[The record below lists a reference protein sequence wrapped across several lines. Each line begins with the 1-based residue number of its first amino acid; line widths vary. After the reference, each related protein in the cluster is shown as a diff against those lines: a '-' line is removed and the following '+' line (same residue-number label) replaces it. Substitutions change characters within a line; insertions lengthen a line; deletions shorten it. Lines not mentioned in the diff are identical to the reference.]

1 MLKKA
6 MNKSE
11 NKILIMLAIFSI
23 SMGLWENFRQLWL
36 EDNNFSAINISNI
49 LSIGTIA
56 SVIGIMFVGKYIK
69 ISKLKDLVTYS
80 LIIKFLNL
88 VLIFYLNNKGLT
100 NLINICMIIDILT
113 GYLVTT
119 SIYPLLTTIV
129 KNNIIY
135 SRRKLTE
142 YLFKD
147 IGILVGGLII
157 GRNILGVFVNYNMCL
172 LISIVFLI
180 ISIIVIVSIPKPV
193 DIDNKKTDS
202 IIKYTAKS
210 KIQRVYIIYTF
221 IGAAAMSTALGLKM
235 LMLTNH
241 FKFTDTQAINYLLIV
256 GLLSDIVGI
265 LALKYFTPKNDYIT
279 ITIKFGIRFTAY
291 LIAFISNN
299 VTISI
304 IATTWSI
311 LISTSY
317 ENICDGYY
325 INMIPNKYQLTFT
338 NFRYAVRYLGEAS
351 GIFLCGLM
359 YKLGLRYMFGLSS
372 LILFFQITLAYY
384 LIYLRKTKSIKNLS
398 TEKEKVNLEELNEQ
412 PIET

>member
-56 SVIGIMFVGKYIK
+56 SVVGIMFVGKYIK

-80 LIIKFLNL
+80 LIIKLLNL

-202 IIKYTAKS
+202 IIKYIAKS
-210 KIQRVYIIYTF
+210 KI
-221 IGAAAMSTALGLKM
+221 
-235 LMLTNH
+235 
-241 FKFTDTQAINYLLIV
+241 
-256 GLLSDIVGI
+256 
-265 LALKYFTPKNDYIT
+265 
-279 ITIKFGIRFTAY
+279 
-291 LIAFISNN
+291 
-299 VTISI
+299 
-304 IATTWSI
+304 
-311 LISTSY
+311 
-317 ENICDGYY
+317 
-325 INMIPNKYQLTFT
+325 
-338 NFRYAVRYLGEAS
+338 
-351 GIFLCGLM
+351 
-359 YKLGLRYMFGLSS
+359 
-372 LILFFQITLAYY
+372 
-384 LIYLRKTKSIKNLS
+384 
-398 TEKEKVNLEELNEQ
+398 
-412 PIET
+412 

>member
-56 SVIGIMFVGKYIK
+56 SVVGIMFVGKYIK

-142 YLFKD
+142 YLFND

-157 GRNILGVFVNYNMCL
+157 GRNILGVFVNYNICL

-202 IIKYTAKS
+202 IIKYIAKS

-221 IGAAAMSTALGLKM
+221 IGATAMSTALGLKM
-235 LMLTNH
+235 LMLTNY
-241 FKFTDTQAINYLLIV
+241 FKFTDTQAINYL
-256 GLLSDIVGI
+256 VGI

-299 VTISI
+299 ITISI

-338 NFRYAVRYLGEAS
+338 NFRYAIRYLGEAS

>member
-36 EDNNFSAINISNI
+36 EDNSFSAINISNI

-56 SVIGIMFVGKYIK
+56 SVVGIMFVGKYIK

-202 IIKYTAKS
+202 IIKYIAKS

-235 LMLTNH
+235 LMLTNY

-338 NFRYAVRYLGEAS
+338 NFRYAIRYLGEAS

>member
-1 MLKKA
+1 MLKKT
-6 MNKSE
+6 MNKSK

-36 EDNNFSAINISNI
+36 EDNSFSAINISNI

-56 SVIGIMFVGKYIK
+56 SVVGIMFVGKYIK

-157 GRNILGVFVNYNMCL
+157 GRNILGIFVNYNMCL
-172 LISIVFLI
+172 LISIAFLI

-202 IIKYTAKS
+202 IIKYIAKS
-210 KIQRVYIIYTF
+210 KIQRVYI
-221 IGAAAMSTALGLKM
+221 
-235 LMLTNH
+235 
-241 FKFTDTQAINYLLIV
+241 
-256 GLLSDIVGI
+256 
-265 LALKYFTPKNDYIT
+265 
-279 ITIKFGIRFTAY
+279 
-291 LIAFISNN
+291 
-299 VTISI
+299 
-304 IATTWSI
+304 
-311 LISTSY
+311 
-317 ENICDGYY
+317 
-325 INMIPNKYQLTFT
+325 
-338 NFRYAVRYLGEAS
+338 
-351 GIFLCGLM
+351 
-359 YKLGLRYMFGLSS
+359 
-372 LILFFQITLAYY
+372 
-384 LIYLRKTKSIKNLS
+384 
-398 TEKEKVNLEELNEQ
+398 
-412 PIET
+412 

>member
-36 EDNNFSAINISNI
+36 EDNSFSAINISNI
-49 LSIGTIA
+49 LSIGTIS
-56 SVIGIMFVGKYIK
+56 SVVGIMFVGKYIK

-157 GRNILGVFVNYNMCL
+157 GRNILGVFANYNC
-172 LISIVFLI
+172 
-180 ISIIVIVSIPKPV
+180 
-193 DIDNKKTDS
+193 
-202 IIKYTAKS
+202 
-210 KIQRVYIIYTF
+210 
-221 IGAAAMSTALGLKM
+221 
-235 LMLTNH
+235 
-241 FKFTDTQAINYLLIV
+241 
-256 GLLSDIVGI
+256 
-265 LALKYFTPKNDYIT
+265 
-279 ITIKFGIRFTAY
+279 AY
-291 LIAFISNN
+291 
-299 VTISI
+299 
-304 IATTWSI
+304 
-311 LISTSY
+311 
-317 ENICDGYY
+317 
-325 INMIPNKYQLTFT
+325 
-338 NFRYAVRYLGEAS
+338 
-351 GIFLCGLM
+351 
-359 YKLGLRYMFGLSS
+359 
-372 LILFFQITLAYY
+372 
-384 LIYLRKTKSIKNLS
+384 
-398 TEKEKVNLEELNEQ
+398 
-412 PIET
+412 

>member
-1 MLKKA
+1 MLKKT

-36 EDNNFSAINISNI
+36 EDNSFSAINISNI

-56 SVIGIMFVGKYIK
+56 SVVGIMFVGKYIK

-157 GRNILGVFVNYNMCL
+157 GRNILGIFVNYNMCL
-172 LISIVFLI
+172 LISIAFLI

-202 IIKYTAKS
+202 IIKYIAKS
-210 KIQRVYIIYTF
+210 KIQRVYI
-221 IGAAAMSTALGLKM
+221 
-235 LMLTNH
+235 
-241 FKFTDTQAINYLLIV
+241 
-256 GLLSDIVGI
+256 
-265 LALKYFTPKNDYIT
+265 
-279 ITIKFGIRFTAY
+279 
-291 LIAFISNN
+291 
-299 VTISI
+299 
-304 IATTWSI
+304 
-311 LISTSY
+311 
-317 ENICDGYY
+317 
-325 INMIPNKYQLTFT
+325 
-338 NFRYAVRYLGEAS
+338 
-351 GIFLCGLM
+351 
-359 YKLGLRYMFGLSS
+359 
-372 LILFFQITLAYY
+372 
-384 LIYLRKTKSIKNLS
+384 
-398 TEKEKVNLEELNEQ
+398 
-412 PIET
+412 

>member
-202 IIKYTAKS
+202 IIKYIAKS

-235 LMLTNH
+235 LMLTNY

>member
-11 NKILIMLAIFSI
+11 NKILIMLEIFSI

-56 SVIGIMFVGKYIK
+56 SVVGIMFVGKHIK

-157 GRNILGVFVNYNMCL
+157 GRNILGVFANYNC
-172 LISIVFLI
+172 
-180 ISIIVIVSIPKPV
+180 
-193 DIDNKKTDS
+193 
-202 IIKYTAKS
+202 
-210 KIQRVYIIYTF
+210 
-221 IGAAAMSTALGLKM
+221 
-235 LMLTNH
+235 
-241 FKFTDTQAINYLLIV
+241 
-256 GLLSDIVGI
+256 
-265 LALKYFTPKNDYIT
+265 
-279 ITIKFGIRFTAY
+279 AY
-291 LIAFISNN
+291 
-299 VTISI
+299 
-304 IATTWSI
+304 
-311 LISTSY
+311 
-317 ENICDGYY
+317 
-325 INMIPNKYQLTFT
+325 
-338 NFRYAVRYLGEAS
+338 
-351 GIFLCGLM
+351 
-359 YKLGLRYMFGLSS
+359 
-372 LILFFQITLAYY
+372 
-384 LIYLRKTKSIKNLS
+384 
-398 TEKEKVNLEELNEQ
+398 
-412 PIET
+412 

>member
-36 EDNNFSAINISNI
+36 EDNSFSAINISNI

-56 SVIGIMFVGKYIK
+56 SVVGIMFVGKYIK

-193 DIDNKKTDS
+193 DIDNKKTNS
-202 IIKYTAKS
+202 IIEYIAKS

-235 LMLTNH
+235 LMLTNY

-265 LALKYFTPKNDYIT
+265 FALKYLTPKNDYIT

-299 VTISI
+299 ITISI

-338 NFRYAVRYLGEAS
+338 NFRYAIRYLGEAS

-398 TEKEKVNLEELNEQ
+398 TEKENANLEELNEQ

>member
-1 MLKKA
+1 MLKKT

-56 SVIGIMFVGKYIK
+56 SVVGIMFVGKYIK

-202 IIKYTAKS
+202 IIKYIAKS

-235 LMLTNH
+235 LMLTNY

-299 VTISI
+299 IIISI